1 MSHTRQGFPR
11 EFQAR
16 PFGDLDRTM
25 LFLLLLFTTIALP
38 TIWQLKDQPVP
49 MVTRHQREEYLRII
63 YRAQPEGKEIT
74 PRPGER
80 VVSEGGV
87 VAGVERAAGR
97 ETVRQREERRR
108 REALARTERRQ
119 SRLAKAR
126 STGIFAAAGAQMP
139 TFSGFNAGAMSLTGG
154 SLEGIEAGKVSGLVS
169 TPDAD
174 AIAGLKDKQV
184 LNALPPTP
192 DLIGNELEDVELAL
206 SKAQVVLDAVPKVR
220 GRASEQ
226 EARSEAVLQR
236 VIGVELSGLRTCYL
250 AQKRKDPSLL
260 GALDVQMVILPPG
273 DVTRVRFL
281 NSTWSNP
288 ALGRRV
294 ERCLLE
300 RIGRWRFDPATGGE
314 VTLEFPLVFK

>member
-1 MSHTRQGFPR
+1 MSRLHDPFPR

-16 PFGDLDRTM
+16 PFGDLDRTL
-25 LFLLLLFTTIALP
+25 LFLLMLFATVSMP
-38 TIWQLKDQPVP
+38 TIWRLKDLPIRV
-49 MVTRHQREEYLRII
+49 VTQHQREEYLRII
-63 YRAQPEGKEIT
+63 YRAQPPAGEAAPRAGEGLVE
-74 PRPGER
+74 E
-80 VVSEGGV
+80 EGV
-87 VAGVERAAGR
+87 VPGVEKAPGR

-119 SRLAKAR
+119 TRLAKAR
-126 STGIFAAAGAQMP
+126 STGIFTAAGAQMP
-139 TFSGFNAGAMSLTGG
+139 SFSSFNAGALSLTGG
-154 SLEGIEAGKVSGLVS
+154 SLEGLEVGSVSELVS
-169 TPDAD
+169 SPDAE
-174 AIAGLKDKQV
+174 AIAGLRERGL
-184 LNALPPTP
+184 LNAPPPTP
-192 DLIGNELEDVELAL
+192 DLIGNELEDVDLAL
-206 SKAQVVLDAVPKVR
+206 SEAQVVLDALPKVR

-236 VIGVELSGLRTCYL
+236 VIGVELSGLRACYL
-250 AQKRKDPSLL
+250 AQKRKDTGLL
-260 GALDVQMVILPPG
+260 GSLDVRMVVLPPG
-273 DVTRVRFL
+273 DVARVRFL